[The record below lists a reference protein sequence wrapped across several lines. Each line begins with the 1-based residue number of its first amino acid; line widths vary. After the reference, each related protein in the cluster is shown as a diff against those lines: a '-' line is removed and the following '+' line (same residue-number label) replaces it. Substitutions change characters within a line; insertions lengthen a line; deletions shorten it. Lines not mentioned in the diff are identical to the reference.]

1 MFKETLK
8 LYTQLYEDSIP
19 TEKDSLEELQ
29 EKAKKYDIN
38 PDLNYQIMIKM
49 LKKNNL
55 NEKDSQTFCD
65 FYENYVQTL
74 FYKQKNEINN
84 IIKKQKYK
92 EIKNLITNDI
102 YINDKSFID
111 CYFEI
116 IHELRQYYNN
126 KNIKN
131 FKYIEDLFTK
141 YYYVD
146 NYEINQP
153 LIYGSNEL
161 IFGGLINNLY
171 LNLFDNNNNVDNN
184 NVDIEENMI
193 KKNDDFN
200 NYPRNIMKKS
210 NKNSKAVVNYVN
222 KLSTDMDIDNESSP
236 VNKKPVLFDK
246 KIEFLVPYLNKIS
259 DEEFKQIFNLEN
271 IKKEEISGKYEV
283 KPKFNALTLHLLFLD
298 LIFYIY
304 TIFKEKYY
312 MFEFD
317 HNFFFELKS
326 EKMIF
331 FELIP
336 KEEIII
342 TDDQGNEIKSPE
354 NIENKNYIIY
364 NKKNQKESTT
374 FNPYDYCLNKIYSC
388 KNYKGLI
395 QFLSDPNNFSLNK
408 FFKENKLFNSEKLT
422 SIFNKN
428 IIEMLTTKSI
438 NELFDQHKNFK
449 GYICPYSGETQK
461 SFLKQLFNIILY
473 LPIPFKNIA
482 GFTYKQF
489 GVIFISNNNR
499 LEKQNIKK
507 NIAFCKRLNKIS
519 FIKNVHIHEIISHYS
534 CTIVHSNNETISIST
549 PTNTF
554 TEYIPNEIYED
565 LYNKQYDGGDRA
577 ESVLFGNK
585 IKYISPK
592 GALFLLN
599 NDNYEND
606 LETFRKEFIEINF
619 SYNNNELLDLQEES
633 KKNEF
638 IKQIMIEDESIEN
651 KIIIVKKCISS
662 FREMNALEEEEDED
676 DDDNENNILQLVSC
690 FERPRHIFRYYKK
703 MHK

>member
-74 FYKQKNEINN
+74 FYKQKNEIND

-141 YYYVD
+141 FYYVD

-304 TIFKEKYY
+304 TIFKKKYY